1 MALAVVGGALL
12 SAFID
17 VLFDRLAS
25 PEFVNFIRGKKPDK
39 LLQKMKSQLLVV
51 KVVLADAEKRQ
62 ITDSN
67 VKEWLDLLNDLV
79 YEVDDLLDEVSTKV
93 ATKKEV
99 SNPFSHL
106 FKRNKVVSISKLE
119 DIVGRL
125 DEILKQKES
134 LDLREIPVENNQ
146 SWKAQT
152 TSLEDR
158 YEIYGRDEDRET
170 IMKLVL
176 EDSSD
181 GEEVS
186 VIPIVGMGGVGKT
199 TLTRSVYNDGNLNQI
214 FELKAWVCVSD
225 IFDIVKV
232 TKTMIE
238 EITQKPCKLSD
249 LNSIQLDL
257 LDKLKGK
264 KFLIVL
270 DDVWIEDCES
280 WSSLTK
286 PFIRGIKGSKVL
298 MTTRNESVAAVVP
311 FHTVKVYHLS
321 KLSNEDCWSVFASH
335 AFPLSEG
342 SENRGALEKIGK
354 EIVKKCNGLPLA
366 AQSLGGM
373 LRRKH
378 DIRDWNNVLE
388 SDIWELSESRCKIIP
403 ALRISYNYLP
413 SHLKRCFVYCSLYP
427 KDYQFDK
434 DKLILLWMAEDLIK
448 ATKKGKTLEEV
459 GQEYFDD
466 LVSRS
471 FFQRSSLRIWGCYFV
486 MHDLMHDLATFL
498 GGEFYLRADEIGKE
512 TKIDRKTRH
521 LSFTRFADSVS
532 DTEVLEQVKFSRTF
546 LPINFK
552 DSPFN
557 NEKATRIIVSLKYLR
572 VLSFS
577 NFQSQLALPDS
588 IGELIHLRYLNLSF
602 TSIAMLPESLCNLN
616 NLQTLMLCSCLH
628 LTKLP
633 SAMQNLVNLRHL
645 EIIGTSIKEMPKKM
659 GKLNQLQNLDIY
671 IVGKHVENNIK
682 ELGGLPNLHGWLC
695 IKKLENVTKGD
706 EALEARTMEK
716 KHIHVLSFEWSIND
730 NNNTDFQVEL
740 DVLSN
745 LQPHQDLEWLSI
757 IGYKG
762 TRFPEWIGNFSYQ
775 NMTNLSLRN
784 CKNCCKLPSLG
795 QLPSLKKLEISGMN
809 SVKTIDE
816 GFYKKEDCSS
826 VIPFPS
832 LEFLYIHDMPCWEE
846 WSGFDSKAFPVLK
859 DLYIFRC
866 PKLKR
871 DLPNHLPA
879 LEKLRITNC
888 ELLVSSVPWAPTL
901 KILEILESNKL
912 AFDVFP
918 LMVECIEIKGRPM
931 VESVMETITNIQPT
945 CLRYLALNDC
955 SSAISFPGDR
965 LPASLKTLQISD
977 LKKLKFPMQQ
987 KHELLES
994 LEINNSCDSLTSL
1007 QLATFPNLIRLQIIN
1022 CEYME
1027 SLSVLASESFKSL
1040 SSFDIGGCPNFVS
1053 FPGEG
1058 LCAPNLTGFSVYDCE
1073 KLKSLPYQMRTLLP
1087 KLEYLNISNC
1097 QQIEWFPGGGMPPN
1111 LRTLALRNC
1120 EKLLSGLEW
1129 MDMVTS
1135 LNVHGPCDAINSF
1148 PKEGLLPPSLTSLSL
1163 FDLSSLKTLECK
1175 GLLHLSSLQQLQIQN
1190 CKKLENIAGES
1201 LPVSLLKL
1209 SIEGCPLLQKLC
1221 HKKDRQIWPKISHV
1235 RGIKIDGRWI

>member
-1 MALAVVGGALL
+1 MRSRLKERKTAVVGGALL

-25 PEFVNFIRGKKPDK
+25 PEFVNYIRGKKPDK

-158 YEIYGRDEDRET
+158 
-170 IMKLVL
+170 
-176 EDSSD
+176 
-181 GEEVS
+181 
-186 VIPIVGMGGVGKT
+186 
-199 TLTRSVYNDGNLNQI
+199 
-214 FELKAWVCVSD
+214 
-225 IFDIVKV
+225 
-232 TKTMIE
+232 
-238 EITQKPCKLSD
+238 
-249 LNSIQLDL
+249 
-257 LDKLKGK
+257 
-264 KFLIVL
+264 
-270 DDVWIEDCES
+270 
-280 WSSLTK
+280 
-286 PFIRGIKGSKVL
+286 
-298 MTTRNESVAAVVP
+298 
-311 FHTVKVYHLS
+311 
-321 KLSNEDCWSVFASH
+321 
-335 AFPLSEG
+335 
-342 SENRGALEKIGK
+342 
-354 EIVKKCNGLPLA
+354 
-366 AQSLGGM
+366 
-373 LRRKH
+373 
-378 DIRDWNNVLE
+378 
-388 SDIWELSESRCKIIP
+388 
-403 ALRISYNYLP
+403 
-413 SHLKRCFVYCSLYP
+413 
-427 KDYQFDK
+427 
-434 DKLILLWMAEDLIK
+434 
-448 ATKKGKTLEEV
+448 
-459 GQEYFDD
+459 
-466 LVSRS
+466 
-471 FFQRSSLRIWGCYFV
+471 
-486 MHDLMHDLATFL
+486 
-498 GGEFYLRADEIGKE
+498 EFYFRADELGKE

-521 LSFTRFADSVS
+521 LSFKRFSDSVL
-532 DTEVLEQVKFSRTF
+532 DTEVLDK
-546 LPINFK
+546 
-552 DSPFN
+552 
-557 NEKATRIIVSLKYLR
+557 
-572 VLSFS
+572 
-577 NFQSQLALPDS
+577 LALPDS
-588 IGELIHLRYLNLSF
+588 IGELIHLRYLNLSG
-602 TSIAMLPESLCNLN
+602 TSIATLPDSLCNLN
-616 NLQTLMLCSCLH
+616 NLQTLMLSSCLN

-645 EIIGTSIKEMPKKM
+645 EIIGTPIKEMPKRM

-671 IVGKHVENNIK
+671 IVGKHVENSIK
-682 ELGGLPNLHGWLC
+682 ELGGIPNLHGYFC
-695 IKKLENVTKGD
+695 IKNLENVTKGE
-706 EALEARTMEK
+706 EALEARIMEK
-716 KHIHVLSFEWSIND
+716 KHINTLRLEWSACND
-730 NNNTDFQVEL
+730 NCTEFQIEL

-745 LQPHQDLEWLSI
+745 LQPHQDLKWLSI
-757 IGYKG
+757 RGYKG

-784 CKNCCKLPSLG
+784 CKSCCKLPSLG
-795 QLPSLKKLEISGMN
+795 QLPSLKKLEISDMN
-809 SVKTIDE
+809 SVKTIDA

-826 VIPFPS
+826 MIPFPS
-832 LEFLYIHDMPCWEE
+832 LESLHIYDMPCWEE

-859 DLYIFRC
+859 VLYIFSC
-866 PKLKR
+866 PKLKG

-879 LEKLRITNC
+879 LGKLRITNC
-888 ELLVSSVPWAPTL
+888 ELLVSSVPRAPTL
-901 KILEILESNKL
+901 QVLQILESNKL

-918 LMVECIEIKGRPM
+918 LMVESIEIKGRPM

-945 CLRYLALNDC
+945 SLRYLALEDC

-965 LPASLKTLQISD
+965 LPASLKNLQISG

-994 LEINNSCDSLTSL
+994 LRMNNSCDSLTSL
-1007 QLATFPNLIRLQIIN
+1007 PLATFPNLIRLRITN
-1022 CEYME
+1022 CENME
-1027 SLSVLASESFKSL
+1027 SLSVLGSESFKNL
-1040 SSFDIGGCPNFVS
+1040 SSFVINGCPNFVS

-1058 LCAPNLTGFSVYDCE
+1058 LCAPNLTRFSVYDCA

-1087 KLEYLNISNC
+1087 KMEYLNISNC

-1111 LRTLALRNC
+1111 LRTLDLRNC

-1163 FDLSSLKTLECK
+1163 IDLSSLKTLECK

-1190 CKKLENIAGES
+1190 CKKLENIAGER

-1209 SIEGCPLLQKLC
+1209 SIGGCPLLQKLC
-1221 HKKDRQIWPKISHV
+1221 HKKDRQIWPKICHV